1 MLSITLNIITIIIVL
16 VVVGLLFRLYTDKK
30 SKTDT
35 ETVSSDLKKNPSN
48 SDEGEVQEVTASD
61 VIYDTVT
68 DPLVVSRAY
77 FTETGYGELGD
88 FKGLQAQL
96 SNTYWIH
103 GKLIPAS
110 E

>member
-1 MLSITLNIITIIIVL
+1 MLSITLNIITIIILL

-35 ETVSSDLKKNPSN
+35 ETVSSDLEKTPS
-48 SDEGEVQEVTASD
+48 SSEEREVMASD
-61 VIYDTVT
+61 VFYDTVT

-96 SNTYWIH
+96 SDTYWIH
-103 GKLIPAS
+103 GKPIPVS
-110 E
+110 K

>member
-1 MLSITLNIITIIIVL
+1 MLSITLNIITIIILL

-35 ETVSSDLKKNPSN
+35 ETVSSDLKKIP
-48 SDEGEVQEVTASD
+48 SDEGKEVTASD
-61 VIYDTVT
+61 VFYDTVT

-96 SNTYWIH
+96 SDTYWIH
-103 GKLIPAS
+103 GKPIPVS

>member
-1 MLSITLNIITIIIVL
+1 MLSITLNIITIIILL

-35 ETVSSDLKKNPSN
+35 ETVSSDLEKTPSY
-48 SDEGEVQEVTASD
+48 EGEGKEVTASD

-96 SNTYWIH
+96 SDTYWIH
-103 GKLIPAS
+103 GKPIPVS